1 MEQTT
6 TYCPKCGKPL
16 TLFEDTGALTCTNCD
31 AKMQIINGELR
42 MQVTPNP
49 AFAEASEPEKA
60 SSRKLRIICGLLVP
74 VIWALA
80 CIACAIFELPDSGRF
95 VPFALIGTLASAPP
109 VLCAVGFFEP
119 RLRAE
124 RAGRAAIAAVWLLL
138 GIFLLDFICRLI
150 RDFQMTSYHP

>member
-6 TYCPKCGKPL
+6 AYCPICGNPM
-16 TLFEDTGALTCTNCD
+16 TLFEDTGIVSCTNCA

-124 RAGRAAIAAVWLLL
+124 RAGRAPIAAVWLLL
-138 GIFLLDFICRLI
+138 GLFLLDCICRLI
-150 RDFQMTSYHP
+150 RDYQITSYYS